1 MSDSLL
7 PHGLSNPWN
16 SGQNTGVG
24 CHFLHQG
31 ILPTQGSNPGFPDCR
46 QILYQLSHQGS
57 PIFIYILGCTEAA
70 LSFSC
75 RIRTLSS
82 SMWDLIPLDQRLNP
96 RPLYWEHGALV
107 TGPPGKSLSV
117 QSLLHSRHLQPSA
130 LTPLIFMEMLCLRDL
145 ELLSQT
151 ATFYPSPLSPAP
163 LVLGLI

>member
-96 RPLYWEHGALV
+96 CPPPPPVLGAW
-107 TGPPGKSLSV
+107 SLSHWTTREV
-117 QSLLHSRHLQPSA
+117 PIRSVSPPFT
-130 LTPLIFMEMLCLRDL
+130 TPP
-145 ELLSQT
+145 
-151 ATFYPSPLSPAP
+151 ALSPDTTDIHGNALP
-163 LVLGLI
+163 LRS